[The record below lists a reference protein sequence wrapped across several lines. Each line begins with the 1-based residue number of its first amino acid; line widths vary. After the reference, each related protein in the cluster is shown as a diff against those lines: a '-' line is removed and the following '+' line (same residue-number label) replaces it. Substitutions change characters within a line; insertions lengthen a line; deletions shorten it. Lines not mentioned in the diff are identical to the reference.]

1 MRMRFSPSTE
11 QGPAMTWNWPPPI
24 LAPWPQSMTESSGWN
39 LRFARLNGSET
50 RCTRSTTSMDS
61 SRNGSILVVSP
72 TRPIIVS
79 FSPRETSVFR
89 PFFSIQLT
97 IWLTAS
103 SLALC
108 FRIAIMVC
116 LSPRWITFAKTARIA
131 SRVYMVHESLY
142 YPTRFCL
149 LKWAVAPRLPR
160 NCKAFSFILIARGAL
175 GYNAKR
181 WPY

>member
-1 MRMRFSPSTE
+1 MRFSPSTE
-11 QGPAMTWNWPPPI
+11 QGPAMTWNWSPPI
-24 LAPWPQSMTESSGWN
+24 LTPWPQSMTESSGWN
-39 LRFARLNGSET
+39 LRLARLNGSET

-61 SRNGSILVVSP
+61 RRNGSILVVSP
-72 TRPIIVS
+72 TRPMIVS

-108 FRIAIMVC
+108 FKIAIMVC
-116 LSPRWITFAKTARIA
+116 LSNRWITLAKTARIA

-142 YPTRFCL
+142 
-149 LKWAVAPRLPR
+149 
-160 NCKAFSFILIARGAL
+160 
-175 GYNAKR
+175 
-181 WPY
+181 